1 MIWSCRVRAV
11 VAAVLLLISL
21 IGCSQR
27 ASTRDDLRYALTAAH
42 SAIVSCL
49 AALDAYQRG
58 RSTRAA
64 TETVLD
70 DMSAEIADAQRQLE
84 RVGIGADVDRMERDM
99 TAAVLDAGAT
109 AVLDARDGLQ
119 LHGDTT
125 GTRAALQ
132 AAGVDV
138 DRLLQQLGKGR

>member
-1 MIWSCRVRAV
+1 MIWSRRTRAV

-27 ASTRDDLRYALTAAH
+27 ASTRDDLRHALTAAH
-42 SAIVSCL
+42 SAISSCL
-49 AALDAYQRG
+49 AALDTYQRG

-84 RVGIGADVDRMERDM
+84 TVSIGADADRIERDM

-119 LHGDTT
+119 LHDTT

-132 AAGVDV
+132 AAGADIN
-138 DRLLQQLGKGR
+138 RLLQQLGTGR